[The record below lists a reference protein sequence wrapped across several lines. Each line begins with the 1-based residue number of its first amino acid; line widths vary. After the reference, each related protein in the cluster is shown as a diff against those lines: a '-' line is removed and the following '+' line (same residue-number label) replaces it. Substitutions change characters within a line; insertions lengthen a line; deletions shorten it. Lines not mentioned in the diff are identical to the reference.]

1 MPICRMP
8 GAAAMPRGTSAT
20 ENQLTP
26 KGARPGRQASPPLHL
41 LLFLRFVFLRLLPP
55 PSQPV
60 TLLPACFATL
70 RFAFPSSR
78 LRLPDPPARPRG
90 RRSRL
95 APPRPLRSCPAASEI
110 RRRRPRRRRLRGSDD
125 GRLPRAPSRRRFPAD
140 PNEYKLC
147 EEIGEGV
154 SATVYRA
161 LCVPLDVVVAIKVL
175 DLEKCN
181 NDLDGIRRE
190 VQTMSLLDHPN
201 LLRAYCSFTNGHQL
215 WVVMPY
221 MAAGSALHIM
231 KTSFPDG
238 FDEPVIATLLR
249 EVLKALVYLH
259 SQGHIHRDVKAGNIL
274 IDTNGAV
281 KLGDFGVSACLFDTG
296 NRQRARNTF
305 VGTPC
310 WMAPEVMQQL
320 HGYDYKADI
329 WSFGITALELAH
341 GHAPFSKYPPM
352 KVLLMTLQNAP
363 PGLDYERDK
372 RFSKSF
378 KDLVATCLVKDPRKR
393 PSSEKLLRH
402 SFFKHA
408 KSAEYLAR
416 SIIDGLPP
424 LGDRFRELKS
434 KEAEMLLNN
443 KLGPESKEQLSQ
455 KEYIRGISGWNFNL
469 EDLKN
474 AAALIDS
481 SNGTCNLDIRNNK
494 VKGGSEEA
502 YSEPE
507 HIYKERAS
515 HVASGRPEEDEIQEV
530 EDLNDALASS
540 FPSRPLEALKSC
552 FDVCDADDPDPTSND
567 SRVQPSVE
575 SVPVQQFPKLEHN
588 KSANC
593 NGESLERSASVP
605 LNWSNS
611 GCHKISSGSLIPEQV
626 LSPYMNAGND
636 LERDEFRPRNASN
649 RNRSGPLLFRQMKDS
664 RTHLSATRFQFGLP
678 HPFLRAAASEEQ
690 PEGKVVRRRGRFQV
704 TSDNTAQKV
713 ASSASSSSGRINIPI
728 GALRPNLKPSA
739 ILPTLQF
746 LMQQNAMQKE
756 ILSRLISSIEETS
769 AASDAS
775 TTGLSQSLGVP
786 VREKEL
792 QSYVVHLQQSV
803 NELAEEVQRLKFRNN
818 QLEQQINS
826 LSKKDERLRSEE
838 SQQ

>member
-1 MPICRMP
+1 M
-8 GAAAMPRGTSAT
+8 AHALLSRG
-20 ENQLTP
+20 
-26 KGARPGRQASPPLHL
+26 
-41 LLFLRFVFLRLLPP
+41 
-55 PSQPV
+55 
-60 TLLPACFATL
+60 
-70 RFAFPSSR
+70 FPT
-78 LRLPDPPARPRG
+78 
-90 RRSRL
+90 
-95 APPRPLRSCPAASEI
+95 
-110 RRRRPRRRRLRGSDD
+110 
-125 GRLPRAPSRRRFPAD
+125 D

-161 LCVPLDVVVAIKVL
+161 LCVPLDIVVAIKVL

-181 NDLDGIRRE
+181 SDLDGIRRE
-190 VQTMSLLDHPN
+190 VQTMSLIDHPN
-201 LLRAYCSFTNGHQL
+201 LLRSYCSFTNGHQL

-231 KTSFPDG
+231 KTSFPEG

-281 KLGDFGVSACLFDTG
+281 KLGDFGVSVCMFDTG

-363 PGLDYERDK
+363 PGLDYDRDK

-393 PSSEKLLRH
+393 PSSEKLLKH
-402 SFFKHA
+402 PFFKHA
-408 KSAEYLAR
+408 RSAEYLAR
-416 SIIDGLPP
+416 SILDGLPP
-424 LGDRFRELKS
+424 LGERFRDLKN
-434 KEAEMLLNN
+434 KEADLLLNN

-481 SNGTCNLDIRNNK
+481 SNGPCHLDVRDNK
-494 VKGGSEEA
+494 VKDDSQDA

-507 HIYKERAS
+507 HIYQEMVN
-515 HVASGRPEEDEIQEV
+515 HVASGRPEEQDEIQEV
-530 EDLNDALASS
+530 EDLNDALSSS
-540 FPSRPLEALKSC
+540 FPSRPLEALKSY
-552 FDVCDADDPDPTSND
+552 FDVCGADDPNPTATD
-567 SRVQPSVE
+567 SRVQPSVG
-575 SVPVQQFPKLEHN
+575 SVPVQQFPKIEYR

-593 NGESLERSASVP
+593 NGESLERSVSVP
-605 LNWSNS
+605 LNLGTS
-611 GCHKISSGSLIPEQV
+611 GCHKHSSGSLIPEQV
-626 LSPYMNAGND
+626 LSPCMNID
-636 LERDEFRPRNASN
+636 LERDEFHQKNPGN
-649 RNRSGPLLFRQMKDS
+649 RNLSGPLLFHQMKDS
-664 RTHLSATRFQFGLP
+664 RTHLAVAP
-678 HPFLRAAASEEQ
+678 EE
-690 PEGKVVRRRGRFQV
+690 PSEGKVVRRRGRFQV
-704 TSDNTAQKV
+704 TSDNTSQKV
-713 ASSASSSSGRINIPI
+713 ASLACSSNRTNPTI
-728 GALRPNLKPSA
+728 GATCRNLKSSA

-746 LMQQNAMQKE
+746 LMQQNTMQKE
-756 ILSRLISSIEETS
+756 VLSRLISSIEDT
-769 AASDAS
+769 SDAS
-775 TTGLSQSLGVP
+775 EASMSGSSQYSGAS
-786 VREKEL
+786 VRDKEL

-803 NELAEEVQRLKFRNN
+803 TELAEEVQRLKLRNN
-818 QLEQQINS
+818 QLEQQIS
-826 LSKKDERLRSEE
+826 VLSKKDERLQTEDT
-838 SQQ
+838 QQ

>member
-1 MPICRMP
+1 MEH
-8 GAAAMPRGTSAT
+8 A
-20 ENQLTP
+20 
-26 KGARPGRQASPPLHL
+26 PL
-41 LLFLRFVFLRLLPP
+41 
-55 PSQPV
+55 S
-60 TLLPACFATL
+60 
-70 RFAFPSSR
+70 
-78 LRLPDPPARPRG
+78 
-90 RRSRL
+90 
-95 APPRPLRSCPAASEI
+95 
-110 RRRRPRRRRLRGSDD
+110 
-125 GRLPRAPSRRRFPAD
+125 RRFPTN
-140 PNEYKLC
+140 PNEYKLY

-161 LCVPLDVVVAIKVL
+161 LCVPVDIMVAIKVL

-231 KTSFPDG
+231 KTSFPEG

-281 KLGDFGVSACLFDTG
+281 KLGDFGVSACMFDTG

-393 PSSEKLLRH
+393 PPSEKLLKH

-408 KSAEYLAR
+408 RSAEYLAR
-416 SIIDGLPP
+416 SILDGLPP
-424 LGDRFRELKS
+424 LGERFRELKS
-434 KEAEMLLNN
+434 KEAELLLNN
-443 KLGPESKEQLSQ
+443 KLGQESKEQLSQ

-481 SNGTCNLDIRNNK
+481 SNGTCHLDVRDTK
-494 VKGGSEEA
+494 VKDDSQDA
-502 YSEPE
+502 YNDPK
-507 HIYKERAS
+507 HIYQERVN
-515 HVASGRPEEDEIQEV
+515 HVASERPEEDEIQEV
-530 EDLNDALASS
+530 EELNDALSSS

-552 FDVCDADDPDPTSND
+552 FDVCGADDPGTTASD
-567 SRVQPSVE
+567 SRLQPSVG
-575 SVPVQQFPKLEHN
+575 SVPSLPFPKLEHC

-593 NGESLERSASVP
+593 NGESLERSVSVP
-605 LNWSNS
+605 MNLGNS
-611 GCHKISSGSLIPEQV
+611 GYHKHSSGSLIPEQV
-626 LSPYMNAGND
+626 LSPYMNAD
-636 LERDEFRPRNASN
+636 LERDEFRQKNPSI

-664 RTHLSATRFQFGLP
+664 RTHLSVAP
-678 HPFLRAAASEEQ
+678 EE
-690 PEGKVVRRRGRFQV
+690 PSEGKIIRRRGRFQV
-704 TSDNTAQKV
+704 TSDSISQK
-713 ASSASSSSGRINIPI
+713 AATSACSSSSSRSNLPI
-728 GALRPNLKPSA
+728 GATRSNLKSSA

-746 LMQQNAMQKE
+746 LMQQNTMQKE
-756 ILSRLISSIEETS
+756 VLSRLISSIEETS
-769 AASDAS
+769 DDSEAS
-775 TTGLSQSLGVP
+775 TSVSYQSSGGP

-792 QSYVVHLQQSV
+792 QSYVVQLQRSIT
-803 NELAEEVQRLKFRNN
+803 ELADEVQRLKLRNN
-818 QLEQQINS
+818 QLEQQIS
-826 LSKKDERLRSEE
+826 ALSKNDER
-838 SQQ
+838 SQTEDDQQ

>member
-1 MPICRMP
+1 M
-8 GAAAMPRGTSAT
+8 
-20 ENQLTP
+20 
-26 KGARPGRQASPPLHL
+26 
-41 LLFLRFVFLRLLPP
+41 
-55 PSQPV
+55 
-60 TLLPACFATL
+60 
-70 RFAFPSSR
+70 
-78 LRLPDPPARPRG
+78 
-90 RRSRL
+90 
-95 APPRPLRSCPAASEI
+95 
-110 RRRRPRRRRLRGSDD
+110 
-125 GRLPRAPSRRRFPAD
+125 RRFPAD

-181 NDLDGIRRE
+181 NDLVGSGTTYCPQDGIRRE